1 MKFERGLADRF
12 PPSLFRVSLCE
23 PGLSAWPCGPRGHN
37 ASGAMSFFFLVA
49 AIGAPAAVYLQHL
62 QAIDRIAGSLCRR
75 HGIRGADAEDF
86 ASEVRLRLLEDDY
99 AVIRKHRG
107 DSSMTTFLTVVIA
120 NLLRDYRV
128 KMWGK
133 WRPSAEAKRLGQ
145 TAVVLETAMYRD
157 GFSFDDA
164 CAFVERDG
172 RLDVDR
178 AQLREFAKKLPV
190 RAPRRIEGED
200 ALAEIAAVSQSD
212 GRVLEAERAE
222 KHATAQSVMNR
233 WLATLANE
241 DQLIIKLRFY
251 EGLSVADVA
260 RALGL
265 PQKPLYTRIARLL
278 ESLSVSL
285 KSEGIG
291 PDSFAFFES
300 S

>member
-1 MKFERGLADRF
+1 MKFERGLAERS
-12 PPSLFRVSLCE
+12 PPSHFRVLLCE
-23 PGLSAWPCGPRGHN
+23 PGQTPWPCGPDGHN
-37 ASGAMSFFFLVA
+37 AAGAMSFFFLVA

-145 TAVVLETAMYRD
+145 TAVVLETVMYRD
-157 GFSFDDA
+157 GFSFEEA

-172 RLDVDR
+172 RLVVDR
-178 AQLREFAKKLPV
+178 AQLREMAKKLPV
-190 RAPRRIEGED
+190 RSPRRIEGEE
-200 ALAEIAAVSQSD
+200 ALADIAALSQSD

-222 KHATAQSVMNR
+222 KHTAAQSVMNR
-233 WLATLANE
+233 WLATLASE

-260 RALGL
+260 RALSL
-265 PQKPLYTRIARLL
+265 PQKPLYTRVARLL
-278 ESLSVSL
+278 EGLSVAL

-291 PDSFAFFES
+291 RDSFAFFES
-300 S
+300 A